1 MLNDR
6 INEEIS
12 LGVLWRMATRF
23 SSANKRALRTRA
35 RRGDET
41 RRAIPST
48 RFFLVGHFTL
58 EIIHADTKK
67 VVPLAAPDAWIFST
81 LWRVITQS
89 SRSIIP
95 RPSCEF
101 YMKKNLP
108 LSFCALRSHFLFLPS
123 FLSFFFLHLLSSFYH
138 SLRKR
143 RKNGDVFHK
152 KGTRVKKKKKKR

>member
-1 MLNDR
+1 MKKFHLAFCEEWRLVSQVR
-6 INEEIS
+6 INE
-12 LGVLWRMATRF
+12 RCAH
-23 SSANKRALRTRA
+23 A
-35 RRGDET
+35 RGGET
-41 RRAIPST
+41 RRDETSDSLYPILSC
-48 RFFLVGHFTL
+48 RSF
-58 EIIHADTKK
+58 HAWDTKK

>member
-23 SSANKRALRTRA
+23 SSANKRALHAYIYTRA
-35 RRGDET
+35 HARTEG

-58 EIIHADTKK
+58 EIIHADIKK

-89 SRSIIP
+89 SRSIIL
-95 RPSCEF
+95 RASC
-101 YMKKNLP
+101 YMKKNPPFFLRTPFSLP
-108 LSFCALRSHFLFLPS
+108 LPS
-123 FLSFFFLHLLSSFYH
+123 FFFFSFLPLRSINLL
-138 SLRKR
+138 
-143 RKNGDVFHK
+143 
-152 KGTRVKKKKKKR
+152 KKKVTNQSYFWAIIY

>member
-23 SSANKRALRTRA
+23 SSANKRALHTHTRTH
-35 RRGDET
+35 RGET
-41 RRAIPST
+41 SDSLY

-89 SRSIIP
+89 SRSIIL
-95 RPSCEF
+95 RASC
-101 YMKKNLP
+101 YMKKNPPFFLRTPFSLP
-108 LSFCALRSHFLFLPS
+108 LPS
-123 FLSFFFLHLLSSFYH
+123 FLSFFSSH
-138 SLRKR
+138 SASSPRSKEVFKEKKEKR
-143 RKNGDVFHK
+143 TCVPQEVNQS
-152 KGTRVKKKKKKR
+152 